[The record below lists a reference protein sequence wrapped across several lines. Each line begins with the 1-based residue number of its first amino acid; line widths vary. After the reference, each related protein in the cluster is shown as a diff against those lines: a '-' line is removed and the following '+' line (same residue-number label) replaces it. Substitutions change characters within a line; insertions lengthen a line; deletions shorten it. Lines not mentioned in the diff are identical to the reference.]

1 MFQNITFIAIL
12 GFLVNFV
19 LTLFKIVAGLFT
31 GSVAVLA
38 EGVHSA
44 ADVFSSGVAWWGIRK
59 SKQAPDK
66 EHPYGYA
73 KYEAVATFV
82 VVVLLFLGALWILFE
97 AGNALI
103 NNERLAGFSLLNISI
118 MGISVVLNEIM
129 AQIKFRVGGSAGSS
143 VLVADGQHDRA
154 DVIASVGVLA
164 GLVLVKWFPLAD
176 ILIALIVGI
185 YIVKEAIEMTGETV
199 SSLVDKSNPE
209 LEKKL
214 EEYLKKENFNFEEVK
229 TRKIGNTNVAEVFLL
244 CDSSLPMEDVDK
256 ITTNLKDKLLK
267 EIEELSYLTVS
278 VRSHKVSSSV
288 LRPRFWGMYG
298 YKRGFQKI
306 GPEKVGKR
314 IAIPLAGQESNE
326 INSEEF
332 GAEYFLVLD
341 LKNGE
346 IKNREV
352 IKNPYFQ
359 KGAGG
364 GVRFIKSVDADKT
377 VVKHMGRGAMK
388 NLKNI
393 GVEVE
398 IVDKSEKLEKIIN
411 KFSSLK
417 KKKKKKQEDK

>member
-1 MFQNITFIAIL
+1 MFQNTTFVAIL
-12 GFLVNFV
+12 GFLVNFI

-38 EGVHSA
+38 EGIHSA

-97 AGNALI
+97 AGSAFI
-103 NNERLAGFSLLNISI
+103 NNEQLAGFSLLNISI

-129 AQIKFRVGGSAGSS
+129 AQIKFRVGGNAGSS

-154 DVIASVGVLA
+154 DVIASVGVLI

-185 YIVKEAIEMTGETV
+185 YIIKEAIEMTGETV
-199 SSLVDKSNPE
+199 SSLVDKANPE
-209 LEKKL
+209 LEKKV
-214 EEYLKKENFNFEEVK
+214 EEYLQKENFKFEEVK
-229 TRKIGNTNVAEVFLL
+229 TRKIGSTNVAEVFLL
-244 CDSSLPMEDVDK
+244 CDSNLPMEEVDK
-256 ITTNLKDKLLK
+256 ITTNLKNKLLK

-278 VRSHKVSSSV
+278 VKSHKVSSSV
-288 LRPRFWGMYG
+288 LRPKFWGSYG

-306 GPEKVGKR
+306 GPKKNGKR
-314 IAIPLAGQESNE
+314 VAIPLANQEARE

-332 GAEYFLVLD
+332 GSEYFLILD
-341 LKNGE
+341 LKNEE

-352 IKNPYFQ
+352 IKNPHFQ

-364 GVRFIKSVDADKT
+364 GVRFLRSVSADKT
-377 VVKHMGRGAMK
+377 IVKHIGRGALK
-388 NLKNI
+388 NLKSI
-393 GVEVE
+393 GIEVE
-398 IVDKSEKLEKIIN
+398 IANESEKLEEVIN
-411 KFSSLK
+411 KLANS
-417 KKKKKKQEDK
+417 KQENK